1 MKGKKE
7 INVLVGA
14 SIKRERER
22 AGYTQE
28 KFSEL
33 IGMGPKSL
41 SAIERGTVGIS
52 LSAFQKVCEVLSIS
66 SDMLLFPSKEK
77 NDIQVLAD
85 RLGRLSPKEF
95 EIAAGVFSKLM
106 EAFEVNKSK

>member
-1 MKGKKE
+1 MKEKKN
-7 INVLVGA
+7 INILVGA
-14 SIKRERER
+14 NIKRERER

-28 KFSEL
+28 KFSEM

-52 LSAFQKVCEVLSIS
+52 LSAFQKVCEVLSVS
-66 SDMLLFPSKEK
+66 SDMLLFPTQEK
-77 NDIQVLAD
+77 NDVQILID
-85 RLGRLSPKEF
+85 RLARLSPEEF
-95 EIAAGVFSKLM
+95 EIATGIFSRLM

>member
-1 MKGKKE
+1 MKEKKE

-14 SIKRERER
+14 NIKRERER

-28 KFSEL
+28 KFSEM

-52 LSAFQKVCEVLSIS
+52 LSSFRKVCEVLSIS
-66 SDMLLFPSKEK
+66 SDTLLFSLQEK
-77 NDIQVLAD
+77 NDAQMLAD
-85 RLGRLSPKEF
+85 RLERLSPEEF
-95 EIAAGVFSKLM
+95 EIANSILGKLM
-106 EAFEVNKSK
+106 EAFGTNK